1 MQKVNVV
8 VFDGFELLDVF
19 GPVGVFGGFAEEYEI
34 KYYSLEGG
42 IVTSA
47 QNAELQTLPFSVMEQ
62 GILLVPGGRG
72 TRELVK
78 DRFFIK
84 KLRELATEATYVISV
99 CTGAALLAK
108 AGILKGKK
116 ATSNQRAFD
125 WVQQQDPE
133 VDWVKDVRWIARIP
147 YIHPQELLQES
158 IWHLALFVTVM
169 GKRKHKRLHKIWS
182 TAGRRRNKGVPIL
195 QKNERRNDGT

>member
-8 VFDGFELLDVF
+8 VFDGFESLDVF

-133 VDWVKDVRWIARIP
+133 VDWGKDVRWICEDTVYTSAGITTG
-147 YIHPQELLQES
+147 IDMALGFICDCHGKEKAQEIAQNMEYR
-158 IWHLALFVTVM
+158 WEEA
-169 GKRKHKRLHKIWS
+169 
-182 TAGRRRNKGVPIL
+182 
-195 QKNERRNDGT
+195 E